1 MNNIIKEIIKNK
13 NLKTIDVIRKVGIAK
28 SYFYDIMKGN
38 SMPSLLIAQKISEV
52 LKVPLEELFPELK
65 RRGSN

>member
-65 RRGSN
+65 KGEGE

>member
-65 RRGSN
+65 RR